1 MRLSSAL
8 FALSVFCGAV
18 AACQGSREYSA
29 GYAAD
34 TEVNDVTN
42 GLQDNASGEGGGAVM
57 DLNGFGQGTA
67 SSRTRPAQQGG
78 QDDLVSAASGT
89 EATNPGAPAGEP
101 ARERLLIYRGDVHV
115 EVPRPEEAMAALQAK
130 VAEWGGHLQSQ
141 TDHSMVV
148 RIPATHF
155 EEAFQLVRQSG
166 RVLFESRQAQ
176 DITEEFL
183 DLGIRID
190 NARKSR
196 DRLLEVL
203 QKADKVEDILKVEVE
218 LRRLTEEIERMEGR
232 RKFLADQ
239 VALATLSATFQAT
252 AEAPPAPR
260 TRQRS
265 RFGWVNRVGAET
277 MMGDF

>member
-1 MRLSSAL
+1 MRLSPAL
-8 FALSVFCGAV
+8 FALLVCCGAI
-18 AACQGSREYSA
+18 AACHGSPEYAA
-29 GYAAD
+29 GYAAE
-34 TEVNDVTN
+34 TEVGDVTN
-42 GLQDNASGEGGGAVM
+42 GLQNNESGAGGEGRGM
-57 DLNGFGQGTA
+57 TA
-67 SSRTRPAQQGG
+67 TSSTRPAQQGG
-78 QDDLVSAASGT
+78 PNELADLGAAID
-89 EATNPGAPAGEP
+89 ATNPGAPAGEP

-130 VAEWGGHLQSQ
+130 VVEWGGHLQSQ
-141 TDHSMVV
+141 TDTAMVV
-148 RIPATHF
+148 RIPAKHF

-166 RVLFESRQAQ
+166 RVLSESRQAQ

-239 VALATLSATFQAT
+239 VALATLSAVLVSV
-252 AEAPPAPR
+252 R
-260 TRQRS
+260 
-265 RFGWVNRVGAET
+265 
-277 MMGDF
+277 